1 MASLQLFDQLL
12 QFPLFLGM
20 SRDDLGLIAAHTKL
34 DFQKETARTVILGEG
49 TVCTYLCFL
58 LSGTVSVE
66 TRSDDG
72 TYSLTEQLTAPV
84 MLQPEVLFGYGQRY
98 THKFQALTSVALLR
112 LERSEVVRLSEEFLI
127 FRINLLNLLAT
138 KTQKLLHQP
147 WRRRPESL
155 EERIVRFIAHRC
167 VHPAGPKTLRILM
180 TQLADEIGDSRL
192 DVSRA
197 LNHLQRDGLLTLHR
211 GRIEVPQMERL
222 ISGHTNDVIK

>member
-20 SRDDLGLIAAHTKL
+20 SRDDLGRIAGHTKL
-34 DFQKETARTVILGEG
+34 DFQKESARTVIYSEG
-49 TVCTYLCFL
+49 AACTHLCFL

-72 TYSLTEQLTAPV
+72 SYTLTEQLTAPI
-84 MLQPEVLFGYGQRY
+84 MLQPEALFGYNQRY
-98 THKFQALTSVALLR
+98 THRFRSLTPVALLR

-127 FRINLLNLLAT
+127 FRINLLNLLST
-138 KTQKLLHQP
+138 HTQKLLHQP
-147 WRRRPESL
+147 WRRCPQSL
-155 EERIVRFIAHRC
+155 EERIVRFIALRC
-167 VHPAGPKTLRILM
+167 LHPAGPKTLHILM
-180 TQLADEIGDSRL
+180 TQLAAEVGDSRL

-197 LNHLQRDGLLTLHR
+197 LNHLQREGLLTLHR

-222 ISGHTNDVIK
+222 ISF